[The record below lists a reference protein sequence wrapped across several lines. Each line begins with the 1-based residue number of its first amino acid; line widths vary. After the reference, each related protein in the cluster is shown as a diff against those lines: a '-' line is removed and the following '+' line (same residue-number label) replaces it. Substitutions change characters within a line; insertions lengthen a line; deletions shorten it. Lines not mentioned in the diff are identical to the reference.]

1 MDPINS
7 STPPLCAK
15 GCGFFGSPEKKIF
28 CSRCYDDYFIEEL
41 IAEPSKKLSELIVT
55 PSADDHSTDVLTEE
69 TASETTS
76 AAAASTPAVKNRCEC
91 CNKKVGLMGFNCRC
105 GKNFCRAHRYPKDHS
120 CTFDFKTLDQQNLAK
135 QNPLVAGDKLGSR
148 I

>member
-1 MDPINS
+1 MNPINS
-7 STPPLCAK
+7 STDPPLCAK
-15 GCGFFGSPEKKIF
+15 GCGFFGSPENKNF
-28 CSRCYDDYFIEEL
+28 CSRCYNDYFIEEL

-69 TASETTS
+69 TASATTS
-76 AAAASTPAVKNRCEC
+76 AAASTPAVKNRCEC
-91 CNKKVGLMGFNCRC
+91 CTKKVGLMGFNCRC

>member
-7 STPPLCAK
+7 STDPPLCAK
-15 GCGFFGSPEKKIF
+15 
-28 CSRCYDDYFIEEL
+28 EEL

-69 TASETTS
+69 TASATTS
-76 AAAASTPAVKNRCEC
+76 AAASTPAVKNRCEC
-91 CNKKVGLMGFNCRC
+91 CTKKVGLMGFNCRC
-105 GKNFCRAHRYPKDHS
+105 GKTFCRAHRYPKDHS